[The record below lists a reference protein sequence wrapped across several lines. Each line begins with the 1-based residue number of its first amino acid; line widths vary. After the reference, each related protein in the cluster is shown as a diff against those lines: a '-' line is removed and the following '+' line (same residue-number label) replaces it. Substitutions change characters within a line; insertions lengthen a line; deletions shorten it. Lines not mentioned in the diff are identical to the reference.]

1 MPCWRSQ
8 YLIKS
13 YEVVFKLVLGLLIC
27 TLYVKIG
34 AEHLFLV
41 PGMFSSAAK
50 WEFIYAL
57 RCNRLKM
64 PSKSYFMRKFQFFP
78 HRMLGLNVILEASER
93 KKLIKI
99 IYNWNQQHTTSF
111 EDILEVILI
120 FVFTYV
126 WIFKIKNKQV

>member
-1 MPCWRSQ
+1 
-8 YLIKS
+8 
-13 YEVVFKLVLGLLIC
+13 
-27 TLYVKIG
+27 
-34 AEHLFLV
+34 
-41 PGMFSSAAK
+41 
-50 WEFIYAL
+50 
-57 RCNRLKM
+57 
-64 PSKSYFMRKFQFFP
+64 
-78 HRMLGLNVILEASER
+78 MLGLNVILEASER